1 MKAVERRQVSPELS
15 RDEVIRAF
23 GPNVEFEKQLA
34 PFTSYRTGGPAKYYL
49 LAESADAI
57 SKAIKTAIALKLP
70 YFVVGGGSN
79 LLISDSGYDGLI
91 IKVAVKGLE
100 INGDGEIDCGAGE
113 SLQALVDFATE
124 NSLTGLEFAAGI
136 WGSVGGAIYGNA
148 GAYGGEIK
156 DVLTHLTLIDQEG
169 NVKEVSPD
177 YCRFAYRDSYLKVTH
192 EVAVRAQFRLQKGEQ
207 GKIRA
212 KVNEIIA
219 TRSARHP
226 LDGTCGC
233 FFKNIPDPKEKFGK
247 LPAGRLLEQ
256 VGAIGMTYGGA
267 AVFEKHANMIVN
279 TGNAT
284 SQDIRSLADILKQKV
299 FDRFHILLEEEVIQL
314 GDF

>member
-15 RDEVIRAF
+15 REEITKAF
-23 GPNVEFEKQLA
+23 GPKIEFEKKLA

-49 LAESADAI
+49 AADNAEAI
-57 SKAIKTAIALKLP
+57 SHAVKTAITLKLP

-91 IKVAVKGLE
+91 VKVSVKGIELA
-100 INGDGEIDCGAGE
+100 DDHAVVCGAGE
-113 SLQALVDFATE
+113 DLQTLVDFATD
-124 NSLTGLEFAAGI
+124 NGLTGIEFAAGI

-156 DVLTHLTLIDQEG
+156 DVLTSLTLIDQNGEIR
-169 NVKEVSPD
+169 EVAPD

-192 EVAVRAQFRLQKGEQ
+192 EVVVQARFQLKSGDKAE
-207 GKIRA
+207 ISA
-212 KVNEIIA
+212 KVNEIVA
-219 TRSARHP
+219 MRNSRHP
-226 LDGTCGC
+226 AEGTCGC

-267 AVFEKHANMIVN
+267 AVFDKHANMIVN
-279 TGNAT
+279 TGTAT
-284 SQDIRSLADILKQKV
+284 SQDIHRLADILKQKV
-299 FDRFHILLEEEVIQL
+299 LDRFNILLEEEVIQL